1 MATLKIYDRA
11 NEFRAELVGR
21 FAGACVDE
29 LRTTWQEALR
39 KALGR
44 GFTVDL
50 GRMSGWD
57 AEGRKLLRDMYQHGT
72 QFAAGSAESLVFL
85 REISAPS
92 RRGPR
97 LVQEVKSPS
106 RESTAAVSKALPKAA
121 GR

>member
-1 MATLKIYDRA
+1 MATFKIYDRA
-11 NEFRAELVGR
+11 NEFRVELVGR
-21 FAGACVDE
+21 FAGPLVHE
-29 LRTTWQEALR
+29 LRTAWQEALNNT
-39 KALGR
+39 LGH

-85 REISAPS
+85 REISAPGG
-92 RRGPR
+92 RRPM
-97 LVQEVKSPS
+97 LVQEANPVR
-106 RESTAAVSKALPKAA
+106 RESTTAVSKPLSKAA